1 MDINQ
6 RPQLMKILIPLSGV
20 AFVCALILLIANKMT
35 HQQIADNARVQQLR
49 IIDAVMPLPHDNVLY
64 DDTIKVIDPH
74 YLGSENSVSVFRARN
89 ANQPIGL
96 VLMPVTAKG
105 YSGNILLT
113 IGIAYDGTLLGVQ
126 VLKHQETEGLG
137 DGVDQN
143 KSDWIKVFT
152 DHSIANPP
160 IEAWTV
166 KTDGGEFD
174 QLSGATI
181 TSRSVINAVRK
192 SLEYYQINRD
202 HLYLDQSNTEN

>member
-1 MDINQ
+1 
-6 RPQLMKILIPLSGV
+6 MKILIPISVV
-20 AFVCALILLIANKMT
+20 AGVCALILLITNELT
-35 HQQIADNARVQQLR
+35 QSHIADNAREQQLR
-49 IIDAVMPLPHDNVLY
+49 IINTVMPLPHDNALY
-64 DDTIKVIDPH
+64 DDTIEVVDPH

-89 ANQPIGL
+89 ADQPVGL

-137 DGVDQN
+137 GEVDQK
-143 KSDWIKVFT
+143 KSDWIKGFT
-152 DHSIANPP
+152 DRSLANTSLE
-160 IEAWTV
+160 IWTV
-166 KTDGGEFD
+166 KTDGGAFD

-181 TSRSVINAVRK
+181 TSRNVINTVRK

-202 HLYLDQSNTEN
+202 KLYLDQ

>member
-1 MDINQ
+1 MIVNNNK
-6 RPQLMKILIPLSGV
+6 RSQLMKILIPISVV
-20 AFVCALILLIANKMT
+20 AGVCALILLITNELT
-35 HQQIADNARVQQLR
+35 QSHIADNAREQQLR
-49 IIDAVMPLPHDNVLY
+49 IINTVMPLPHDNALY
-64 DDTIKVIDPH
+64 DDTIEVVDPH

-89 ANQPIGL
+89 ADQPVGL

-137 DGVDQN
+137 GEVDQK
-143 KSDWIKVFT
+143 KSDWIKGFI
-152 DHSIANPP
+152 DRSLANTSLE
-160 IEAWTV
+160 IWTV
-166 KTDGGEFD
+166 KTDGGAFD

-181 TSRSVINAVRK
+181 TSRNVINTVRK

-202 HLYLDQSNTEN
+202 KLYLDQ